1 MTIQEYCKKHPRA
14 TIISKEQLEATI
26 LGDLKRGQMVKKIN
40 QRGKITELSLNSKEI
55 QNYE

>member
-1 MTIQEYCKKHPRA
+1 MTIQEYCKKHPMA

-40 QRGKITELSLNSKEI
+40 QRGKITEL
-55 QNYE
+55 